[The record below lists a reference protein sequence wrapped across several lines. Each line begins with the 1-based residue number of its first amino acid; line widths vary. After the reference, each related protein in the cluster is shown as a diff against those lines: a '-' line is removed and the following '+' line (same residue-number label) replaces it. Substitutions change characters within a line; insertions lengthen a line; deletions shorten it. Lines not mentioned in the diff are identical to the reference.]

1 MNANTPTLNPF
12 SEADQ
17 KPSSSW
23 GLILLAVILG
33 TATAAGV
40 LLLKWPSV
48 TTLPPEPPAT
58 RTKIKSQSKDWDF
71 YTAEIDNLI
80 QELQKQRTGYEVKTK
95 DLGAVEMRIAAEKQ
109 ELLRLREE
117 LLRLR
122 GEIEKMRDDLTSQ
135 TTELVSTEKSNIR
148 NLARSY
154 AIMKPAEAVAILSE
168 MSDANIVKLLATM
181 KADIVAKIL
190 GEMAKTKDPT
200 APADSR
206 TTLANRAAIISD
218 QLRLFKNDTTQATR

>member
-200 APADSR
+200 APADSK
-206 TTLANRAAIISD
+206 TTLANRAATISD
-218 QLRLFKNDTTQATR
+218 QLRLFKNDTAQATR

>member
-23 GLILLAVILG
+23 SLILLAVILG

-71 YTAEIDNLI
+71 YTAEIDNLL
-80 QELQKQRTGYEVKTK
+80 QELQKQRTTYEVKTK

-109 ELLRLREE
+109 ELLRLRDE

-122 GEIEKMRDDLTSQ
+122 GEIEKMRDDLTTQ
-135 TTELVSTEKSNIR
+135 TTELLSTEKSNIR

-190 GEMAKTKDPT
+190 GEMAKTKDPA
-200 APADSR
+200 APADSK
-206 TTLANRAAIISD
+206 TTLANRAATISD
-218 QLRLFKNDTTQATR
+218 QLRLFKSENTQASQ

>member
-154 AIMKPAEAVAILSE
+154 AIMKPAEAVAILSQ

-200 APADSR
+200 APADSK

-218 QLRLFKNDTTQATR
+218 QLRLFKNDTAQATR

>member
-154 AIMKPAEAVAILSE
+154 AIMKPAEAVAILSQ

-200 APADSR
+200 APADSK
-206 TTLANRAAIISD
+206 TTLANRAATISD

>member
-48 TTLPPEPPAT
+48 TTLPAEPPAT
-58 RTKIKSQSKDWDF
+58 QTKIKSQSKDWDF

-122 GEIEKMRDDLTSQ
+122 GEIEKMRDDLTTQ
-135 TTELVSTEKSNIR
+135 TTELLSTEKSNIR

-154 AIMKPAEAVAILSE
+154 AIMKPAEAVAILSQ

-190 GEMAKTKDPT
+190 GEMAKTKDPA
-200 APADSR
+200 APADSK
-206 TTLANRAAIISD
+206 TTLANRAATISD

>member
-122 GEIEKMRDDLTSQ
+122 GEIEKMRDDLTTQ

-154 AIMKPAEAVAILSE
+154 AIMKPAEAVAILSQ

-190 GEMAKTKDPT
+190 GEMAKTKDPA
-200 APADSR
+200 APADSK
-206 TTLANRAAIISD
+206 TTLANRAATISD

>member
-154 AIMKPAEAVAILSE
+154 AIMKPAEAVAILSQ

-218 QLRLFKNDTTQATR
+218 QLRLFKNDTTQAAR

>member
-71 YTAEIDNLI
+71 YTAEIDNLL
-80 QELQKQRTGYEVKTK
+80 QELQKQRTTYEVKTK

-109 ELLRLREE
+109 ELLRLRDE

-122 GEIEKMRDDLTSQ
+122 GEIEKMRDDLTTQ
-135 TTELVSTEKSNIR
+135 TTELLSTEKSNIR

-181 KADIVAKIL
+181 KADVVAKIL
-190 GEMAKTKDPT
+190 GEMAKTKDP
-200 APADSR
+200 AASADSK
-206 TTLANRAAIISD
+206 TTLANRAATISD
-218 QLRLFKNDTTQATR
+218 QLRLFKSENTQAAQ

>member
-58 RTKIKSQSKDWDF
+58 RTKIKSQSRDWDF

-80 QELQKQRTGYEVKTK
+80 QELQKERTGYEVKTK

-122 GEIEKMRDDLTSQ
+122 GEIEKMRDNLTTQ
-135 TTELVSTEKSNIR
+135 TTELLSTEKSNIR

-190 GEMAKTKDPT
+190 GEMAKTKAPA
-200 APADSR
+200 APADSK
-206 TTLANRAAIISD
+206 TTLANRAATISD
-218 QLRLFKNDTTQATR
+218 QLRLFKNETTQATQ

>member
-71 YTAEIDNLI
+71 YTAEIDNLL
-80 QELQKQRTGYEVKTK
+80 QELQKQRTAYEIKTK
-95 DLGAVEMRIAAEKQ
+95 DLGAVEMRIQAEKQ
-109 ELLRLREE
+109 ELLRLR
-117 LLRLR
+117 
-122 GEIEKMRDDLTSQ
+122 GEIQKMRDDLTTQ
-135 TTELVSTEKSNIR
+135 TTELLSTEKSNVR
-148 NLARSY
+148 NLARTY
-154 AIMKPAEAVAILSE
+154 ASMKPSEAVTILAE

-190 GEMAKTKDPT
+190 GEMSKTKDPA
-200 APADSR
+200 APADSK
-206 TTLANRAAIISD
+206 TTLANRAAAISD
-218 QLRLFKNDTTQATR
+218 QLRLFKNESPQPAR

>member
-40 LLLKWPSV
+40 LLVKWPSV

-80 QELQKQRTGYEVKTK
+80 QELQKERTGYEVKTK

-117 LLRLR
+117 LVGLRS
-122 GEIEKMRDDLTSQ
+122 EIEKMRDDLTTQ
-135 TTELVSTEKSNIR
+135 TTELLSTEKSNIR

-154 AIMKPAEAVAILSE
+154 AIMKPAEAVAILSQ

-190 GEMAKTKDPT
+190 GEMAKTKDPA
-200 APADSR
+200 APADSK
-206 TTLANRAAIISD
+206 TTLASRAATISD

>member
-58 RTKIKSQSKDWDF
+58 RTKIKSQSRDWDF

-80 QELQKQRTGYEVKTK
+80 QELQKERTGYEVKTK

-122 GEIEKMRDDLTSQ
+122 GEIEKMRDNLTTQ
-135 TTELVSTEKSNIR
+135 TTELLSTEKSNIR

-190 GEMAKTKDPT
+190 GEMAKTKDPA
-200 APADSR
+200 APADSK
-206 TTLANRAAIISD
+206 TTLANRAATISD
-218 QLRLFKNDTTQATR
+218 QLRLFKNETTQATQ

>member
-12 SEADQ
+12 SEDDQ

-48 TTLPPEPPAT
+48 TTLPPEPPTT

-200 APADSR
+200 APADSK
-206 TTLANRAAIISD
+206 TTLANRAATISD
-218 QLRLFKNDTTQATR
+218 QLRLFKNDTAQATR

>member
-48 TTLPPEPPAT
+48 TILPPEPPAT

-154 AIMKPAEAVAILSE
+154 AIMKPAEAVAILSQ
-168 MSDANIVKLLATM
+168 MSDASIVKLLATM

-200 APADSR
+200 APADSK
-206 TTLANRAAIISD
+206 TTLANRAATISD
-218 QLRLFKNDTTQATR
+218 QLRLFKNDSAQATR

>member
-23 GLILLAVILG
+23 GLVLLAVILG

-48 TTLPPEPPAT
+48 TTLPAEPPAT
-58 RTKIKSQSKDWDF
+58 QTKIKSQSKDWDF

-122 GEIEKMRDDLTSQ
+122 GEIEKMRDDLTTQ
-135 TTELVSTEKSNIR
+135 TTELLSTEKSNIR

-154 AIMKPAEAVAILSE
+154 AIMKPAEAVAILSQ

-190 GEMAKTKDPT
+190 GEMAKTKDPA
-200 APADSR
+200 APADSK
-206 TTLANRAAIISD
+206 TTLANRAATISD
-218 QLRLFKNDTTQATR
+218 QLRLFKNDTAQATR

>member
-48 TTLPPEPPAT
+48 TTLPAEPPAT
-58 RTKIKSQSKDWDF
+58 QTKIKSQSKDWDF

-122 GEIEKMRDDLTSQ
+122 GEIEKMRDDLTTQ
-135 TTELVSTEKSNIR
+135 TTELLSTEKSNIR

-154 AIMKPAEAVAILSE
+154 AIMKPAEAVAILSQ

-190 GEMAKTKDPT
+190 GEMAKTKDPA
-200 APADSR
+200 APADSK
-206 TTLANRAAIISD
+206 TTLANRAATISD
-218 QLRLFKNDTTQATR
+218 QLRLFKNDTTQATQ

>member
-23 GLILLAVILG
+23 GLVLLAVILG

-48 TTLPPEPPAT
+48 TTLPAEPPAT
-58 RTKIKSQSKDWDF
+58 QTKIKSQSKDWDF

-109 ELLRLREE
+109 ELLRLRED

-122 GEIEKMRDDLTSQ
+122 GEIEKMRDDLTTQ
-135 TTELVSTEKSNIR
+135 TTELLSTEKSNIR

-154 AIMKPAEAVAILSE
+154 AIMKPAEAVAILSQ

-190 GEMAKTKDPT
+190 GEMAKTKDPA
-200 APADSR
+200 APADSK
-206 TTLANRAAIISD
+206 TTLANRAATISD
-218 QLRLFKNDTTQATR
+218 QLRLFKNDTAQATR

>member
-17 KPSSSW
+17 KPTSSW
-23 GLILLAVILG
+23 SLILLAVILG

-71 YTAEIDNLI
+71 YTAEIDNLL
-80 QELQKQRTGYEVKTK
+80 QELQKQRTTYEVKTK

-109 ELLRLREE
+109 ELLRLRDE

-122 GEIEKMRDDLTSQ
+122 GEIEKMRDDLTTQ
-135 TTELVSTEKSNIR
+135 TTELLSTEKSNIR

-181 KADIVAKIL
+181 KADVVAKIL
-190 GEMAKTKDPT
+190 GEMAKTKDP
-200 APADSR
+200 AALADSK
-206 TTLANRAAIISD
+206 TTLANRAATISD
-218 QLRLFKNDTTQATR
+218 QLRLFKNESPQAAQ

>member
-17 KPSSSW
+17 KPTSSW
-23 GLILLAVILG
+23 SLILLAVILG

-71 YTAEIDNLI
+71 YTAEIDNLL
-80 QELQKQRTGYEVKTK
+80 QELQKQRTTYEVKTK

-109 ELLRLREE
+109 ELLRLRDE

-122 GEIEKMRDDLTSQ
+122 GEIEKMRDDLTTQ
-135 TTELVSTEKSNIR
+135 TTELLSTEKSNIR

-181 KADIVAKIL
+181 KADVVAKIL
-190 GEMAKTKDPT
+190 GEMAKTKDPA
-200 APADSR
+200 APADSK
-206 TTLANRAAIISD
+206 TTLANRAATISD
-218 QLRLFKNDTTQATR
+218 QLRLFKNESPQAAQ

>member
-154 AIMKPAEAVAILSE
+154 AIMKPAEAVAILSQ

-200 APADSR
+200 APADSK
-206 TTLANRAAIISD
+206 TTLANRAATISD
-218 QLRLFKNDTTQATR
+218 QLRLFKNDTAQATR

>member
-17 KPSSSW
+17 KPTSSW
-23 GLILLAVILG
+23 SLILLAVILG

-71 YTAEIDNLI
+71 YTAEIDNLL
-80 QELQKQRTGYEVKTK
+80 QELQKQRTTYEVKTK

-109 ELLRLREE
+109 ELLRLRDE

-122 GEIEKMRDDLTSQ
+122 GEIEKMRDDLTTQ
-135 TTELVSTEKSNIR
+135 TTELLSTEKSNIR

-181 KADIVAKIL
+181 KADVVAKIL
-190 GEMAKTKDPT
+190 GEMAKTKDPA
-200 APADSR
+200 APADSK
-206 TTLANRAAIISD
+206 TTLANRAATISD
-218 QLRLFKNDTTQATR
+218 QLRLFKSENTQAAQ

>member
-1 MNANTPTLNPF
+1 
-12 SEADQ
+12 
-17 KPSSSW
+17 
-23 GLILLAVILG
+23 VILG

-48 TTLPPEPPAT
+48 TTLPAEPPAT
-58 RTKIKSQSKDWDF
+58 QTKIKSQSKDWDF

-122 GEIEKMRDDLTSQ
+122 GEIEKMRDDLTTQ

-154 AIMKPAEAVAILSE
+154 AIMKPAEAVAILSQ

-190 GEMAKTKDPT
+190 GEMAKTKDPA
-200 APADSR
+200 APADSK
-206 TTLANRAAIISD
+206 TTLANRAATISD

>member
-80 QELQKQRTGYEVKTK
+80 QELQKERTGYEVKTK
-95 DLGAVEMRIAAEKQ
+95 DLGAVEMRITAEKQ

-122 GEIEKMRDDLTSQ
+122 GEIEKMRDNLTTQ
-135 TTELVSTEKSNIR
+135 TTELLSTEKSNIR

-190 GEMAKTKDPT
+190 GEMAKTKDPA
-200 APADSR
+200 APADSK
-206 TTLANRAAIISD
+206 TTLANRAATISD
-218 QLRLFKNDTTQATR
+218 QLRLFKNETTQATQ

>member
-48 TTLPPEPPAT
+48 TTLPPEPPTT

-71 YTAEIDNLI
+71 YTAEIDNLL
-80 QELQKQRTGYEVKTK
+80 QELQKQRTAYEIKTK
-95 DLGAVEMRIAAEKQ
+95 DLGAVEMRIEAEKQ
-109 ELLRLREE
+109 ELLRLR
-117 LLRLR
+117 
-122 GEIEKMRDDLTSQ
+122 GEIQKMRDDLTTQ
-135 TTELVSTEKSNIR
+135 TTELLSTEKSNVR
-148 NLARSY
+148 NLARTY
-154 AIMKPAEAVAILSE
+154 ASMKPSEAVTILAE

-190 GEMAKTKDPT
+190 GEMSKTKDPA
-200 APADSR
+200 APADSK
-206 TTLANRAAIISD
+206 TTLANRAAVISD
-218 QLRLFKNDTTQATR
+218 QLRLFKNESPQPAR

>member
-206 TTLANRAAIISD
+206 TTLANRAATISD
-218 QLRLFKNDTTQATR
+218 QLRLFKNDTAQATR

>member
-200 APADSR
+200 APADSK

-218 QLRLFKNDTTQATR
+218 QLRLFKNDTTQAAR

>member
-48 TTLPPEPPAT
+48 TTLPPESPAT

-71 YTAEIDNLI
+71 YTAEIDNLL
-80 QELQKQRTGYEVKTK
+80 QELQKQRTAYEVKTK

-109 ELLRLREE
+109 ELLRLRDE

-122 GEIEKMRDDLTSQ
+122 GEIEKMRDDLTTQ
-135 TTELVSTEKSNIR
+135 TTELLSTEKSNIR

-190 GEMAKTKDPT
+190 GEMAKTKDPA
-200 APADSR
+200 APADSK
-206 TTLANRAAIISD
+206 TTLANRAATISD
-218 QLRLFKNDTTQATR
+218 QLRLFKNDTTQATQ

>member
-58 RTKIKSQSKDWDF
+58 RTKIKSQSRDWDF

-80 QELQKQRTGYEVKTK
+80 QELQKERTGYEVKTK
-95 DLGAVEMRIAAEKQ
+95 DLGAVEMRIAAEK
-109 ELLRLREE
+109 EE

-122 GEIEKMRDDLTSQ
+122 GEIEKMRDNLTTQ
-135 TTELVSTEKSNIR
+135 TTELLSTEKSNIR

-190 GEMAKTKDPT
+190 GEMAKTKDPA
-200 APADSR
+200 APADSK
-206 TTLANRAAIISD
+206 TTLANRAATISD
-218 QLRLFKNDTTQATR
+218 QLRLFKNETTQATQ

>member
-12 SEADQ
+12 SETDQ

-48 TTLPPEPPAT
+48 TTLPAEPPAT

-80 QELQKQRTGYEVKTK
+80 QELQKERTGYEVKTK

-109 ELLRLREE
+109 ELLRLRED

-122 GEIEKMRDDLTSQ
+122 GEIEKMRDNLTTQ
-135 TTELVSTEKSNIR
+135 TTELLSTEKSNIR

-190 GEMAKTKDPT
+190 GEMAKTKDPA
-200 APADSR
+200 APADSK
-206 TTLANRAAIISD
+206 TTLANRAATISD
-218 QLRLFKNDTTQATR
+218 QLRLFKNDTAQATR

>member
-122 GEIEKMRDDLTSQ
+122 GEIEKMRDNLTTQ
-135 TTELVSTEKSNIR
+135 TTELLSTEKSNIR

-154 AIMKPAEAVAILSE
+154 AIMKPAEAVAILSQ

-190 GEMAKTKDPT
+190 GEMAKTKDPA
-200 APADSR
+200 APADSK
-206 TTLANRAAIISD
+206 TTLANRAATISD

>member
-1 MNANTPTLNPF
+1 MNANTPILNPF

-71 YTAEIDNLI
+71 YTAEIDNLL
-80 QELQKQRTGYEVKTK
+80 QELQKQRTTYEVKTK

-109 ELLRLREE
+109 ELLRLRDE

-122 GEIEKMRDDLTSQ
+122 GEIEKMRDDLTTQ
-135 TTELVSTEKSNIR
+135 TTELLSTEKSNIR

-190 GEMAKTKDPT
+190 GEMAKTKDPA
-200 APADSR
+200 APADSK
-206 TTLANRAAIISD
+206 TTLANRAATISD
-218 QLRLFKNDTTQATR
+218 QLRLFKSENTQASQ

>member
-154 AIMKPAEAVAILSE
+154 AIMKPAEAVAILSQ

-190 GEMAKTKDPT
+190 GEMAKTKDPS
-200 APADSR
+200 APADSK
-206 TTLANRAAIISD
+206 TTLANRAATISD
-218 QLRLFKNDTTQATR
+218 QLRLFKNDTTQAAR

>member
-48 TTLPPEPPAT
+48 TTLPAEPPAT

-71 YTAEIDNLI
+71 YTAEIDNLL
-80 QELQKQRTGYEVKTK
+80 QELQKQRTAYEIKTK
-95 DLGAVEMRIAAEKQ
+95 DLGAVEMRIEAEKQ
-109 ELLRLREE
+109 ELLRLR
-117 LLRLR
+117 
-122 GEIEKMRDDLTSQ
+122 GEIQKMRDDLTTQ
-135 TTELVSTEKSNIR
+135 TTELLSTEKSNVR
-148 NLARSY
+148 NLARTYSS
-154 AIMKPAEAVAILSE
+154 MKPAEAVAILAQ

-190 GEMAKTKDPT
+190 GEMAKTKDPA
-200 APADSR
+200 APADSK
-206 TTLANRAAIISD
+206 TTLANRAAVISD
-218 QLRLFKNDTTQATR
+218 QLRLFKNETTQATR

>member
-12 SEADQ
+12 SEADS

-23 GLILLAVILG
+23 GLILLAIILG

-58 RTKIKSQSKDWDF
+58 HTKIKSQSKDWDF
-71 YTAEIDNLI
+71 YTAEIDNLL
-80 QELQKQRTGYEVKTK
+80 QELQKQRTTYEIKTK

-109 ELLRLREE
+109 ELLRLRS
-117 LLRLR
+117 
-122 GEIEKMRDDLTSQ
+122 EIEKMREDLTTQ
-135 TTELVSTEKSNIR
+135 TTELLSTEKSNVR
-148 NLARSY
+148 NLARTYSS
-154 AIMKPAEAVAILSE
+154 MKPSEAVAILAQ
-168 MSDANIVKLLATM
+168 MSDASIVKLLATM

-190 GEMAKTKDPT
+190 GEMAKTKDPN
-200 APADSR
+200 APADSK
-206 TTLANRAAIISD
+206 TTLANRAATISD
-218 QLRLFKNDTTQATR
+218 QLRLFKNETTQAAR

>member
-80 QELQKQRTGYEVKTK
+80 QELQKERTGYEVKTK

-122 GEIEKMRDDLTSQ
+122 GEIEKMRDNLTTQ
-135 TTELVSTEKSNIR
+135 TTELLSTEKSNIR

-190 GEMAKTKDPT
+190 GEMAKTKDPS
-200 APADSR
+200 APADSK
-206 TTLANRAAIISD
+206 TTLANRAATISD
-218 QLRLFKNDTTQATR
+218 QLRLFKNETTQATQ

>member
-17 KPSSSW
+17 KPTSSW
-23 GLILLAVILG
+23 SLILLAVILG

-71 YTAEIDNLI
+71 YTAEIDNLL
-80 QELQKQRTGYEVKTK
+80 QELQKQRTTYEVKTK

-109 ELLRLREE
+109 ELLRLRDE

-122 GEIEKMRDDLTSQ
+122 GEIEKMRDDLTTQ
-135 TTELVSTEKSNIR
+135 TTELLSTEKSNIR

-181 KADIVAKIL
+181 KADVVAKIL
-190 GEMAKTKDPT
+190 GEMAKTKDPA
-200 APADSR
+200 APADSK
-206 TTLANRAAIISD
+206 TTLANRAATISD
-218 QLRLFKNDTTQATR
+218 QLRLFKDESPQASQ

>member
-40 LLLKWPSV
+40 LLFKWPSV

-58 RTKIKSQSKDWDF
+58 RTKIKSQSRDWDF

-80 QELQKQRTGYEVKTK
+80 QELQKERTGYEVKTK

-122 GEIEKMRDDLTSQ
+122 SEIEKMRDDLTTQ
-135 TTELVSTEKSNIR
+135 TTELLSTEKSNIR

-154 AIMKPAEAVAILSE
+154 AIMKPAEAVAILAQ

-190 GEMAKTKDPT
+190 GEMAKTKDPA
-200 APADSR
+200 APADSK
-206 TTLANRAAIISD
+206 TTLASRAATISD